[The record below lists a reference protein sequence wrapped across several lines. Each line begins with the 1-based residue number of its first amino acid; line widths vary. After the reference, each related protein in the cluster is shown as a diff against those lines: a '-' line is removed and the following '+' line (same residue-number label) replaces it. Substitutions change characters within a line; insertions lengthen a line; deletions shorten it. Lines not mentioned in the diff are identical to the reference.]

1 MYAAVY
7 EGYPQRRRFL
17 CSGYRSKCLDFPI
30 WLWWQQFCRLLRHIL
45 LAGRMTILRN
55 KLDSQSR
62 VWIEFFTFLV
72 YLLLLDVHVSA
83 LERHIRRPVPSLSR
97 RVAGFDF
104 FLFWV
109 ALSDFLYRQIHAVF
123 VKDLQMLFGVGNVTV
138 DVVRVNLS
146 FTSRRKWLPL

>member
-1 MYAAVY
+1 
-7 EGYPQRRRFL
+7 
-17 CSGYRSKCLDFPI
+17 
-30 WLWWQQFCRLLRHIL
+30 
-45 LAGRMTILRN
+45 MTILRN

-109 ALSDFLYRQIHAVF
+109 ALSDFLYSRYT
-123 VKDLQMLFGVGNVTV
+123 LF
-138 DVVRVNLS
+138 LS
-146 FTSRRKWLPL
+146 KTFKCCSESET